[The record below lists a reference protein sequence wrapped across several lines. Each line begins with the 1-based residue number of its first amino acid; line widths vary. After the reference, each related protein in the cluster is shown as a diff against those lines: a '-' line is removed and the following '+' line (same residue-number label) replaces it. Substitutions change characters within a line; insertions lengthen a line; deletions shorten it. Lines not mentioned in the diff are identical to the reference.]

1 MKRGSAL
8 VMALWTIAVLS
19 LMAITFAYEAR
30 QQSGINLYVQRR
42 YQTERLIDSGKVIAE
57 MLLCTYPQAEAWTE
71 DQDEAEM
78 LEKDAWFREK
88 QDLKETGQVAVG
100 PVVLDPENPE
110 AGIVSID
117 ISASNSGDEGIIN
130 INEFYDGAEGST
142 EQVMT
147 ERWWMIFK
155 AHNIP
160 EELDTPRDGSIN
172 LWNILIASWK
182 DWRDEDGTVTTIDG
196 RECGAEDEWY
206 EELEE
211 KYKKNL
217 DDAEVDE
224 LRRRPRNGPI
234 PDVRE
239 LEYVRG
245 FRDYPQV
252 LTGGVIN
259 PWADEKEQ
267 IEVEGIMR
275 LFCTEGS
282 AKINVNN
289 CGSETALM
297 TIPGVYARQDIDR
310 DDVAEETREIAK
322 AIVTALRTE
331 PVDST
336 GARAVRGTWPF
347 KDFDDMLK
355 RLDEVPGSTV
365 RSTDIDAE
373 ARNYLE
379 FSAGQDTIFKLKI
392 TAWCSGMSKTVNAQC
407 YVKDNKVRYVRW
419 SE

>member
-8 VMALWTIAVLS
+8 VLALWTIAVLS
-19 LMAITFAYEAR
+19 LMAIAFSYEAR
-30 QQSGINLYVQRR
+30 QQSGINMYVQRR
-42 YQTERLIDSGKVIAE
+42 YRVERLIDSGKVIAD
-57 MLLCTYPQAEAWTE
+57 MLLTTYPQVQAWTE

-78 LEKDAWFREK
+78 LEEDAWFREK
-88 QDLKETGQVAVG
+88 QDLKETGQVSVG

-110 AGIVSID
+110 AGLVAIEI
-117 ISASNSGDEGIIN
+117 AAANSGDDGIIN
-130 INEFYDGAEGST
+130 INEFYGGAEGST

-160 EELDTPRDGSIN
+160 EELDTPRDGRIN

-182 DWRDEDGTVTTIDG
+182 DWRDDDETVTTIDG
-196 RECGAEDEWY
+196 EECGAEDEWY
-206 EELEE
+206 EELEA
-211 KYKKNL
+211 KFKNL
-217 DDAEVDE
+217 DEDQIDE

-239 LEYVRG
+239 LEFLRG

-267 IEVEGIMR
+267 IEVKGIMN

-289 CGSETALM
+289 CSDETALM
-297 TIPGVYARQDIDR
+297 TVPGIYVRQDIDR
-310 DDVAEETREIAK
+310 DDVAEETKEVAQ
-322 AIVTALRTE
+322 AIMAALHAE
-331 PVDST
+331 PRDST
-336 GARAVRGTWPF
+336 GVRMVRGTWPF

-355 RLDEVPGSTV
+355 RIDELDGSTV

-379 FSAGQDTIFKLKI
+379 FSAGNDTVFKLKI
-392 TAWCSGMSKTVNAQC
+392 TAWSLGMSKVVNAQC
-407 YVKDNKVRYVRW
+407 HVKDGKVRYVKW